1 MKFLKELHQEA
12 QQYPILYIVDAG
24 LLVLVVLTVLDCIR
38 AGSAI

>member
-12 QQYPILYIVDAG
+12 QQSPILYIVDAG